1 MSTPLRLRTVVCV
14 GGASVGCGALS
25 GTLVFV
31 QVSFGAHAV
40 VVGEEESDRFLM
52 LRPSC
57 MQDRWAL
64 PGGHVDGG
72 EDALTA
78 VKRECREELGIH
90 VVIGPLTGLY
100 FQPEFDAQLA
110 VFRATLPMDAQIVL
124 SDEHVEFRWMTMDD
138 LRAVMQSENGDAAV
152 ANALEWNGTVALGRY

>member
-1 MSTPLRLRTVVCV
+1 M
-14 GGASVGCGALS
+14 
-25 GTLVFV
+25 
-31 QVSFGAHAV
+31 
-40 VVGEEESDRFLM
+40 
-52 LRPSC
+52 
-57 MQDRWAL
+57 
-64 PGGHVDGG
+64 
-72 EDALTA
+72 
-78 VKRECREELGIH
+78 KRECREELGIH

-152 ANALEWNGTVALGRY
+152 ANALEWNGTIALGRY